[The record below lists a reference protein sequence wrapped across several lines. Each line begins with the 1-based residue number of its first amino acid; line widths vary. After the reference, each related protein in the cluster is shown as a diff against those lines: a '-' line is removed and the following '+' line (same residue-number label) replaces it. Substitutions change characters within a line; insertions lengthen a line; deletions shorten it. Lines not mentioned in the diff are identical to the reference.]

1 MTFTIRPARRSD
13 SMALI
18 GLYSQSGA
26 GKTYSALLLARGLV
40 GPQGKIVFIDTEE
53 KRGSLYADVIPGGY
67 QTIDLGAPFTPA
79 RYIEALEAAE
89 KGGAECVIIDSMSHE
104 WEGIGGV
111 GDMADAIERS
121 TGKPGLHCWKEPKKA
136 HQKMLLKLLQAKA
149 HLIVCLRAKRKS
161 RQTKDDKGKTVI
173 VKDDFYTPKQ
183 DADFIFEMQVH
194 AEILQ
199 DHRLKVT
206 KVSHPQLA
214 TIFRDGVMI
223 SEDTGRALAEWTKG
237 GNATAPNTVAA
248 PAAVQAQPSGEL
260 DEQSF
265 PPFDGTSRTAFV
277 AYSKKYLAEADDAAA
292 HAWEANYRTML
303 ADMNKHANARIVAA
317 AADLLELYTGRLV
330 PAEQKAAA

>member
-1 MTFTIRPARRSD
+1 MTFTIRPAQRSD
-13 SMALI
+13 CKALI

-67 QTIDLGAPFTPA
+67 QTIDLGSPFTPV
-79 RYIEALEAAE
+79 RYVEALEAAE
-89 KGGAECVIIDSMSHE
+89 KAGADCVIIDSMSHE

-111 GDMADAIERS
+111 GEMASEIEKR
-121 TGKPGLHCWKEPKKA
+121 TGRPGLHCWKEPKMA
-136 HQKMLLKLLQAKA
+136 HQRMLLKLLQAKA

-161 RQTKDDKGKTVI
+161 RQIKDSNGKSQI

-194 AEILQ
+194 AEILP
-199 DHRLKVT
+199 DHKLRVT

-223 SEDTGRALAEWTKG
+223 SEDTGRALAEWAKG
-237 GNATAPNTVAA
+237 GNATAPHSQPTEPTFKWPVFDALSKWAKWSTEEFLPTATADQAGEWHAHYMDWLTRLQASGTKNADAKKAYDAVVAA
-248 PAAVQAQPSGEL
+248 YKTAAGLQEP
-260 DEQSF
+260 
-265 PPFDGTSRTAFV
+265 
-277 AYSKKYLAEADDAAA
+277 ADDFEAPAQQAA
-292 HAWEANYRTML
+292 
-303 ADMNKHANARIVAA
+303 
-317 AADLLELYTGRLV
+317 
-330 PAEQKAAA
+330 